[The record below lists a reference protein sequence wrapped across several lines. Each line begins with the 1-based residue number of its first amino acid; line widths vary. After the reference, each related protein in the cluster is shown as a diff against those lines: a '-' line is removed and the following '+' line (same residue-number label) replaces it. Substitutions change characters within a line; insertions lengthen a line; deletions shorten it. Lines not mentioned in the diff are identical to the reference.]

1 MKTIAKVIR
10 EGQNFY
16 IQHTP
21 SRGVYDSMESVI
33 GDEEIVVNIQNNKKE
48 YESGYLFITKN
59 PSSKDLCV
67 SNFLLQKTVVEGLT
81 RAGIY
86 SRLKEVK
93 KGSEIYVM
101 YYNAKSYLDNKP
113 IMLNLIWAA
122 SVVDHLDNDSRIKL
136 SRDVTKLIPQ
146 VKNNKKIEQYF

>member
-1 MKTIAKVIR
+1 MKTIAKVTR

-33 GDEEIVVNIQNNKKE
+33 GDDEIVVKMQNNRKE

-81 RAGIY
+81 RTGIY
-86 SRLKEVK
+86 NRLKEVK
-93 KGSEIYVM
+93 SGCEVYIM
-101 YYNAKSYLDNKP
+101 YYNAKLYTGKP
-113 IMLNLIWAA
+113 VKLGLIWA
-122 SVVDHLDNDSRIKL
+122 SCIIDQDLDNDSRIKL
-136 SRDVTKLIPQ
+136 SRDVARLVPRYS
-146 VKNNKKIEQYF
+146 E

>member
-33 GDEEIVVNIQNNKKE
+33 GDEEIVVKMQNNKKE
-48 YESGYLFITKN
+48 YESGYLYITKN
-59 PSSKDLCV
+59 LSDESMCV
-67 SNFLLQKTVVEGLT
+67 SNFILQNRLLGLT

-86 SRLKEVK
+86 NHLKEVK
-93 KGSEIYVM
+93 SGCEVYIMS
-101 YYNAKSYLDNKP
+101 YNAKLYTGKPVQLD
-113 IMLNLIWAA
+113 LIWA
-122 SVVDHLDNDSRIKL
+122 SCIIDQDLDNDCRIKL
-136 SRDVTKLIPQ
+136 SRDVARLIPRYS
-146 VKNNKKIEQYF
+146 E

>member
-1 MKTIAKVIR
+1 MKTFAKVTR
-10 EGQNFY
+10 EGQKFY

-33 GDEEIVVNIQNNKKE
+33 GDDEIIIKMLDNRKG

-59 PSSKDLCV
+59 PSSEDLCV

-81 RAGIY
+81 RAGVY

-93 KGSEIYVM
+93 SGCEVYIM
-101 YYNAKSYLDNKP
+101 YYDAKLYTGKP

-122 SVVDHLDNDSRIKL
+122 SVVDHLDNDSRLKL

-146 VKNNKKIEQYF
+146 VKNNKKDRAVF

>member
-1 MKTIAKVIR
+1 MKTFAKVIR

-33 GDEEIVVNIQNNKKE
+33 GDEEIVVKMQNNRKE

-86 SRLKEVK
+86 NRLKEVK

-101 YYNAKSYLDNKP
+101 YYNAKSYVDNKP

-122 SVVDHLDNDSRIKL
+122 SVVDNLDNDSRIKL
-136 SRDVTKLIPQ
+136 SRDVAKLIPK

>member
-21 SRGVYDSMESVI
+21 SRGEYDSMESII
-33 GDEEIVVNIQNNKKE
+33 GDEEIVVKMQNNRKE
-48 YESGYLFITKN
+48 YESGYLYITKN
-59 PSSKDLCV
+59 LSDESMCV
-67 SNFLLQKTVVEGLT
+67 SNFILQNRLLGLT

-86 SRLKEVK
+86 NHLKEVK
-93 KGSEIYVM
+93 KRSEIYVM
-101 YYNAKSYLDNKP
+101 YYNAKSYVDNKP

-122 SVVDHLDNDSRIKL
+122 SVVDNLDNDSRIKL
-136 SRDVTKLIPQ
+136 SRDVAKLIPK

>member
-1 MKTIAKVIR
+1 MKTFAKVIR

-16 IQHTP
+16 IQHIP

-33 GDEEIVVNIQNNKKE
+33 GDDEIVVNMQNNKKE

-86 SRLKEVK
+86 NRLKEVK

-101 YYNAKSYLDNKP
+101 YYNAKSYVDNKP

-122 SVVDHLDNDSRIKL
+122 SVVDHLDNDSRLKL

>member
-1 MKTIAKVIR
+1 MKTFAKVIR

-33 GDEEIVVNIQNNKKE
+33 GDEEIVVKMQNNRKE

-81 RAGIY
+81 RTGIY
-86 SRLKEVK
+86 NRLKEVK

-101 YYNAKSYLDNKP
+101 YYNAKSYVDNKP

-122 SVVDHLDNDSRIKL
+122 SVVDNLDNDSRIKL
-136 SRDVTKLIPQ
+136 SRDVAKLIPK

>member
-1 MKTIAKVIR
+1 MKTFAKIIR

-21 SRGVYDSMESVI
+21 SRGGYDSMESVI
-33 GDEEIVVNIQNNKKE
+33 GDDEIVVKMQNNRKE
-48 YESGYLFITKN
+48 YESGYLYITKN
-59 PSSKDLCV
+59 PSSEDLCV

-93 KGSEIYVM
+93 MGSEIYVM
-101 YYNAKSYLDNKP
+101 YYNAKSYVDNKP

-122 SVVDHLDNDSRIKL
+122 SVVDNLDNDSRIKL
-136 SRDVTKLIPQ
+136 SRDVAKLIPK

>member
-1 MKTIAKVIR
+1 MKTFAKVIR

-21 SRGVYDSMESVI
+21 SRGKYDSMESVI
-33 GDEEIVVNIQNNKKE
+33 GDDEIVVKMQNNRKE
-48 YESGYLFITKN
+48 YESGYLFITQN
-59 PSSKDLCV
+59 LSSEDIYV

-81 RAGIY
+81 RAGVY

-101 YYNAKSYLDNKP
+101 YYNAKSYTNNKP

-136 SRDVTKLIPQ
+136 SRNVAKLIPR
-146 VKNNKKIEQYF
+146 NKGIIEDRAVF

>member
-21 SRGVYDSMESVI
+21 SRGVYESMESVI
-33 GDEEIVVNIQNNKKE
+33 GDEEIVVNMQNNKKE

-86 SRLKEVK
+86 NRLKEVK
-93 KGSEIYVM
+93 EGSEIYVM

-122 SVVDHLDNDSRIKL
+122 SVVDNLDNDSRIKL
-136 SRDVTKLIPQ
+136 SRDVARLVPRYS
-146 VKNNKKIEQYF
+146 E

>member
-1 MKTIAKVIR
+1 MKTIAKIFR

-21 SRGVYDSMESVI
+21 SKGNYDSMESIV
-33 GDEEIVVNIQNNKKE
+33 GEEEIVVKMLDNRKG
-48 YESGYLFITKN
+48 YESGYLFITQN
-59 PSSKDLCV
+59 PSSEDLCV

-86 SRLKEVK
+86 NRLKEVK

-101 YYNAKSYLDNKP
+101 YYNAKSYVDNKP

-136 SRDVTKLIPQ
+136 SRDVTKLIPK